1 MDEALLGPLDEGS
14 LEELRLQVEELRA
27 SRARVVGAADAQRRG
42 IERDLHDGAQQ
53 RLVALAV
60 NLQLARQ
67 FADSDPAA
75 LKTLLEE
82 IRCDVQQALDDV
94 RQLAWRVYPSLLLDR
109 GLVEALRA
117 AASDAAV
124 STRVEAPALG
134 RYPSEVEATVYFC
147 CSRRFRAQP
156 STLGRANE
164 RPSACG
170 TSTARFASRCASTA
184 LTSSSGRG
192 RPGSVADRLGALG
205 GRLTI
210 MSEAG
215 QAACVSGTIPLG
227 Q

>member
-27 SRARVVGAADAQRRG
+27 SRARVVGAADTLRRG

-82 IRCDVQQALDDV
+82 IGCDVQQALDDV
-94 RQLAWRVYPSLLLDR
+94 RQLACRVYPSLLLDR

-124 STRVEAPALG
+124 STRVE
-134 RYPSEVEATVYFC
+134 
-147 CSRRFRAQP
+147 
-156 STLGRANE
+156 
-164 RPSACG
+164 
-170 TSTARFASRCASTA
+170 
-184 LTSSSGRG
+184 
-192 RPGSVADRLGALG
+192 
-205 GRLTI
+205 
-210 MSEAG
+210 
-215 QAACVSGTIPLG
+215 
-227 Q
+227 